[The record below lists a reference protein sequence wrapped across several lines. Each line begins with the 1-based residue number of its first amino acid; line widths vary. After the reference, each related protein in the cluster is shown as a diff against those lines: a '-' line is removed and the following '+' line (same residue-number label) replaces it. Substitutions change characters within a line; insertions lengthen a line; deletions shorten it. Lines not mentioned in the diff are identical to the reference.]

1 MIKSYPMAVYL
12 RVLARL
18 ALGILRRLR
27 RVQAGG
33 AGAVRRADRRLRP
46 ALVAVHS
53 LAVWGLVGLELCAG
67 LGDRQPALG
76 LWLVVAL
83 LALFIPVLGYGI
95 AIGLDISCGCLGR
108 ADLSSL
114 PQALL
119 RDLLL
124 LTLAG
129 ALLRYS
135 RPVLPFQRSSDMMRL
150 QSRTLMATLIAASF
164 ALGGC
169 GDNQFEQE
177 TKLEQAAVQLSQETQ
192 QGAISC

>member
-1 MIKSYPMAVYL
+1 MAVYL

-18 ALGILRRLR
+18 ALGIFRRFR

-33 AGAVRRADRRLRP
+33 AGSVRRADRRLRP

-53 LAVWGLVGLELCAG
+53 PAVWGLVGLELCAG
-67 LGDRQPALG
+67 LAVIANRRWG

-83 LALFIPVLGYGI
+83 LALFIPMLGYGI

-129 ALLRYS
+129 ALLRHS
-135 RPVLPFQRSSDMMRL
+135 APFLPFK
-150 QSRTLMATLIAASF
+150 
-164 ALGGC
+164 G
-169 GDNQFEQE
+169 
-177 TKLEQAAVQLSQETQ
+177 AVT
-192 QGAISC
+192 

>member
-1 MIKSYPMAVYL
+1 MAVYL

-18 ALGILRRLR
+18 ALGGFF
-27 RVQAGG
+27 VASAGFKL
-33 AGAVRRADRRLRP
+33 AAPELFAE
-46 ALVAVHS
+46 
-53 LAVWGLVGLELCAG
+53 LAVIANRRW
-67 LGDRQPALG
+67 G

-129 ALLRYS
+129 ALLRHS
-135 RPVLPFQRSSDMMRL
+135 RPVLTVPK
-150 QSRTLMATLIAASF
+150 
-164 ALGGC
+164 
-169 GDNQFEQE
+169 EQ
-177 TKLEQAAVQLSQETQ
+177 
-192 QGAISC
+192 